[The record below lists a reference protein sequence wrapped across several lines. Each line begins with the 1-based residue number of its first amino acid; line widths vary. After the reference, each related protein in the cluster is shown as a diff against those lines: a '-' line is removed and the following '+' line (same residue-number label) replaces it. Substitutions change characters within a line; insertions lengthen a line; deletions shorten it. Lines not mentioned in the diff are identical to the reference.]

1 MPRNYYRLE
10 VRLEPK
16 MRTRLEKLRQE
27 SESYTKKKV
36 SMNALV
42 SQIIESYLDR
52 LPKERLEEEK

>member
-16 MRTRLEKLRQE
+16 TKTRLEKLRQE

-36 SMNALV
+36 SMNVLV

-52 LPKERLEEEK
+52 LPKESLEEEK

>member
-10 VRLEPK
+10 VRLETELK
-16 MRTRLEKLRQE
+16 TRLERLRRE

-42 SQIIESYLDR
+42 SQIIESYLER

>member
-10 VRLEPK
+10 VRLETELK
-16 MRTRLEKLRQE
+16 TRLERLRRE